1 MTGRSRPFWIIGG
14 YSAVAAL
21 IFLAQLLPR
30 TGIFLMVV
38 GGGLWIAAL
47 LNIML
52 IHLVFEAATRAI
64 SLKWLLLPGILYGAW
79 GVFAIAQSVE
89 ASRVINHLEAENR
102 VTVAV
107 PRDAPLIFENGDE
120 LAVAAKKFI
129 VGSNVYAGDFQ
140 LIVEKAEDRRG
151 GCRKD
156 LIDRQKGE
164 RFLGSFNAVPGFDE
178 KVGCVYAKAA
188 PRPMHGLYFR
198 KQVPNARMQTAYS
211 LELIGEDGKA
221 ESAGHFAYGLV
232 RWVSAK
238 PLFYAGCTLISS
250 SASWNCGFALPTRF
264 IGFGGEKALLTD
276 RRNKEAVAQ
285 TLAGLLGLPVRHWS
299 ER

>member
-1 MTGRSRPFWIIGG
+1 MTGRFRPFWIIGG

-21 IFLAQLLPR
+21 IFLAQLFPR
-30 TGIFLMVV
+30 TGVFLMIV
-38 GGGLWIAAL
+38 GGGLWIAVL

-52 IHLVFEAATRAI
+52 IHLVFETATRAI

-89 ASRVINHLEAENR
+89 ASRVIGQLEAENR

-107 PRDAPLIFENGDE
+107 PRDTPLIFENEDE

-129 VGSNVYAGDFQ
+129 IGSNVYAGDFR
-140 LIVEKAEDRRG
+140 LVVEKAEDRRG

-164 RFLGSFNAVPGFDE
+164 RFLGSFNAIPGFDE
-178 KVGCVYAKAA
+178 KAGCVYAKAA
-188 PRPMHGLYFR
+188 SRPMHGLYFR
-198 KQVPNARMQTAYS
+198 RQVPNARMQTAYS

-221 ESAGHFAYGLV
+221 EPAGHFTYGLV
-232 RWVSAK
+232 RWFSAK
-238 PLFYAGCTLISS
+238 PLFYLGCTLISS
-250 SASWNCGFALPTRF
+250 SASWKCGFGLPSRV
-264 IGFGGEKALLTD
+264 IGFGGEKTLFSD
-276 RRNKEAVAQ
+276 RRSKESVAR
-285 TLAGLLGLPVRHWS
+285 TLAGLLGRPVRHWS
-299 ER
+299 KR